1 MAEDTIQSIRD
12 LVRPVMTI
20 LLTLAYIGIIF
31 VAAFQSAITGKEALT
46 AIGTPFMMVLTY
58 HFAKSSKKDTES

>member
-1 MAEDTIQSIRD
+1 MNKDIVQGVRD

-31 VAAFQSAITGKEALT
+31 VAAHDKAISGKEALV
-46 AIGTPFMMVLTY
+46 AISSPFLMILSY
-58 HFAKSSKKDTES
+58 HFAKSSKKDN